1 MVTYA
6 NRFHKATI
14 MGEMFGGTELW
25 TTSFAIGNETG
36 GDQANAPTDA
46 EALAISNA
54 WNAIW
59 TPVANGFSS
68 AFKFVGVKVSM
79 VRADGTSDP
88 AESKFHYRPVPVA
101 GGAGPT
107 NPAQIAL
114 AATLQTAIARGRAS
128 KGRMFLPGVGFSVGA
143 DGKITPAQATVLAG
157 QMKQFF
163 DAVNAHADVPGEVV
177 LNSAEVTGVPF
188 KAAAMNKVVSVK
200 VGTVYDTQRRR
211 RAFR

>member
-6 NRFHKATI
+6 SRFHKATI

-36 GDQANAPTDA
+36 GDQANEPTDE

-68 AFKFVGVKVSM
+68 QFKFVGVKVSM
-79 VRADGTSDP
+79 VSTDGSSDP
-88 AESKFHYRPVPVA
+88 SWSKFHYRPVPVA

-107 NPAQIAL
+107 NPPQIAL
-114 AATLQTAIARGRAS
+114 ACTLQTAIPRGRAS

-143 DGKITPAQATVLAG
+143 DGKITAAQATTLAG
-157 QMKQFF
+157 QMKSFF

-177 LNSAEVTGVPF
+177 VNSAEVAGVPL
-188 KAAAMNKVVSVK
+188 
-200 VGTVYDTQRRR
+200 
-211 RAFR
+211 